1 LSKIGLDEGVP
12 EQIAPRLSGHDVQ
25 SVRELELKG
34 TNNTKL
40 LDAIEALG
48 FDAFVSKTTRLGQI
62 WPYKLQQR
70 PLSVKLTYRDS
81 TWVMVTPS

>member
-1 LSKIGLDEGVP
+1 MKAYPSKSRPVFRGTT
-12 EQIAPRLSGHDVQ
+12 SK